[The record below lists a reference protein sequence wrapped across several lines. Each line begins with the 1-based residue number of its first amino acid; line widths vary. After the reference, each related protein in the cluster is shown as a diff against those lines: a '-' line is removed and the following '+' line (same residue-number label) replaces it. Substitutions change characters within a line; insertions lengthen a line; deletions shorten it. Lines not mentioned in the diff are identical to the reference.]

1 MPKQPRRP
9 RAVKRATDAK
19 PERVSS
25 RIVST
30 RLDLRQAGLFDLPPT
45 WIAPAIPALVREAP
59 RGPNWLHEIKHDGY
73 RTICV
78 IDQGNVSIYTRRGHN
93 WADRM
98 PSIARA
104 LGALKVRSAVID
116 GEAIVIGEDGL
127 SDFFTLHAALAR
139 KSAPRAVLVAFDLM
153 HLDGEDMRGRV
164 LEDRRAILAGVVS
177 RRAPWLQF
185 SESLEGDGPQV
196 WRAACGMGVEGI
208 VSKRR
213 GSRYVSGPFDGW
225 RKTKCTLTEH
235 FGVLGYD
242 RGGRS
247 LRLARMTD
255 GVLSRCGSAGSGLS
269 DSDARQIR
277 AALDARQAVIVTV
290 EYRGFTPAGELRHP
304 VIRSWY
310 RG

>member
-1 MPKQPRRP
+1 MPKPPRKP
-9 RAVKRATDAK
+9 GAIKRGTDAK
-19 PERVSS
+19 PERIAS
-25 RIVST
+25 RILT
-30 RLDLRQAGLFDLPPT
+30 ARHDLRQAGLFDLPPT
-45 WIAPAIPALVREAP
+45 WIAPAIPTLVREAP
-59 RGPNWLHEIKHDGY
+59 RGLNWLHEIKHDGY

-78 IDQGNVSIYTRRGHN
+78 VDQGAVSICTRRGHN

-104 LGALKVRSAVID
+104 LSALKVRSAVID

-153 HLDGEDMRGRV
+153 HLDGEDMRGRA
-164 LEDRRAILAGVVS
+164 LEDRRAILAGVISKRV
-177 RRAPWLQF
+177 PWLQF

-196 WRAACGMGVEGI
+196 WRVACGMGVEGI

-213 GSRYVSGPFDGW
+213 GSHYFSGRSDTW

-242 RGGRS
+242 RDGRS

-255 GVLSRCGSAGSGLS
+255 GILSRCGSAGSGLS
-269 DSDARQIR
+269 DADARQIR
-277 AALDARQAVIVTV
+277 AALDAQQAVIVTV

-304 VIRSWY
+304 VIRGWY